1 MTHSAEQASVW
12 VVIDDAQANLRERCE
27 RLLASSAWNKAH
39 TATHKGLLKR
49 LQMIQDAGLNPM
61 SVVAHRTLKRLG
73 RIPRSHEGH
82 QEDAI
87 AAVRRCGAQ
96 DVVSFVPSPAPET
109 STDHHLLLRGG
120 GGSQIQTSV

>member
-27 RLLASSAWNKAH
+27 RLLASSAWNNAH
-39 TATHKGLLKR
+39 TTTQQGLLKR

-61 SVVAHRTLKRLG
+61 RVVAHSTLMRFG
-73 RIPRSHEGH
+73 HIPRSHEGH

-87 AAVRRCGAQ
+87 AAVRRCDADGGQ
-96 DVVSFVPSPAPET
+96 GRAP
-109 STDHHLLLRGG
+109 LLLAPVEAA
-120 GGSQIQTSV
+120 QLE